1 MLYITSSPLTI
12 FKSQGMAVRH
22 LTAVALSGI
31 KGTKVMSIALFL
43 LHLCDDSCDIGVL
56 TSDHSGFPV
65 DEQNK
70 LLPSDLSESEKY
82 GKKIGGVILDNVSLL
97 VHYTPAPSIRTF
109 YRSLEED
116 WWIRSP
122 LAASL

>member
-1 MLYITSSPLTI
+1 M
-12 FKSQGMAVRH
+12 
-22 LTAVALSGI
+22 
-31 KGTKVMSIALFL
+31 
-43 LHLCDDSCDIGVL
+43 L

-65 DEQNK
+65 DEQNE
-70 LLPSDLSESEKY
+70 LLPSDLSEGEKY
-82 GKKIGGVILDNVSLL
+82 GDKFGGVILDNVSLI

-116 WWIRSP
+116 WWIGFL